1 MNSINLKESRAELV
15 ETMEGILDLAKSEGR
30 DLSEDE
36 QNSWEGFD
44 TEIKAL
50 DKKIKIAERQE
61 ELNKSVAVNMS
72 VQTEQEAASK
82 EMKSW
87 SLFKAVRDIQNG
99 GLKGVEKELHQEAEK
114 ENRGVMSGIGLPS
127 FMTNKAEQRAIID
140 QGTDQIQ
147 PVSVNAFAD
156 GLVEGALYS
165 QVGLTNLGTLAAD
178 TVVPITGA
186 NSPVWAGNSPANA
199 ENASATDIGN
209 GFGKIT
215 LTPNRITGYADLSN
229 QILIQNGTG
238 AEAAIMRDMGRQI
251 ANKIDTNMWASTDA
265 TNGPE
270 CLVTT
275 TGVLDFDE
283 ETTYSTTTVASDL
296 LKAIQTMADDHGLDG
311 NLGFVNSFYGY
322 SEIKKSSLVNSVSQ
336 LYSDNKLA
344 GYPGWFSSAPAS
356 VSTPGSQTFDG
367 MFIDFSRIF
376 FATFGPTSILVDPYS
391 ASGDNAVRLM
401 VNQNYDWALAAGAS
415 AVKYT
420 LILE

>member
-1 MNSINLKESRAELV
+1 
-15 ETMEGILDLAKSEGR
+15 
-30 DLSEDE
+30 
-36 QNSWEGFD
+36 
-44 TEIKAL
+44 
-50 DKKIKIAERQE
+50 
-61 ELNKSVAVNMS
+61 
-72 VQTEQEAASK
+72 
-82 EMKSW
+82 
-87 SLFKAVRDIQNG
+87 
-99 GLKGVEKELHQEAEK
+99 
-114 ENRGVMSGIGLPS
+114 
-127 FMTNKAEQRAIID
+127 
-140 QGTDQIQ
+140 
-147 PVSVNAFAD
+147 
-156 GLVEGALYS
+156 
-165 QVGLTNLGTLAAD
+165 
-178 TVVPITGA
+178 
-186 NSPVWAGNSPANA
+186 
-199 ENASATDIGN
+199 
-209 GFGKIT
+209 
-215 LTPNRITGYADLSN
+215 
-229 QILIQNGTG
+229 
-238 AEAAIMRDMGRQI
+238 MGRQI

-401 VNQNYDWALAAGAS
+401 VNQNYDWALASGAS